1 MFPSDFLGILSG
13 LTSALVWGSG
23 DFVGGLA
30 ARRIHPFQVV
40 ALAALVG
47 AAIFVPFAVLLKEP
61 VPSTASLAWSAAA
74 GISGAIGVAAF
85 YRALSTGASATVAP
99 TAAVIGAAIPVVVAG
114 ILEGWP
120 DPLDAA
126 GIAVGLAGI
135 WFVSRPSGPMQ
146 LKGRTE
152 FGLAI
157 LAGVGFAGFF
167 VFISQVEEGVLFSP
181 LIVAKLAALGF
192 AWLVLLGRRQ
202 SMPAPAQNPLALL
215 AGSLDAGGNL
225 FFFIAQQYTTLGVAA
240 VLSSMYPAATI
251 FLSRMILHE
260 RIVRRQAWGVALC
273 LAAVVLITL

>member
-1 MFPSDFLGILSG
+1 MFPSDLLGILSG
-13 LTSALVWGSG
+13 LTSAIVWGSG

-30 ARRIHPFQVV
+30 ARKIPQFQVV

-47 AAIFVPFAVLLKEP
+47 AAIFVPFAILLKEP

-85 YRALSTGASATVAP
+85 YRALSTGASAVVAP
-99 TAAVIGAAIPVVVAG
+99 TAAVVGAAIPVLVAG

-120 DPLDAA
+120 GPLEAA

-135 WFVSRPSGPMQ
+135 WLVSRAPTPEKRQGKM
-146 LKGRTE
+146 E
-152 FGLAI
+152 FGLAV

-167 VFISQVEEGVLFSP
+167 IFIAQVEQEILFAP

-192 AWLVLLGRRQ
+192 AWLVLVARRQ
-202 SMPAPAQNPLALL
+202 SLPALAQNPLALL

-225 FFFIAQQYTTLGVAA
+225 FFFLAQRYTTLAVAA

-260 RIVRRQAWGVALC
+260 RIVRRQVWGVVLC
-273 LAAVVLITL
+273 LAAVIMIAI